1 MDEIRILI
9 ADDHPVDR
17 KLLSR
22 IITNQGHRVDE
33 AENGEQAIALF
44 QQFQPDLVLLDVM
57 MPVMDGRL
65 AAKAIKEMA
74 GHEFVPIIFLTSLTD
89 AHSLAEC
96 LEFGD
101 DFLTKPYNPIILQAK
116 IRSFSRM
123 RDMHRA
129 LQQQRDVIELH
140 RQQLLDE
147 QRVAKT
153 VFDNVAHDGC
163 LSADNIRYVLSPLA
177 IFNGDLLLAAHKPT
191 GGMYVLLGDFTGHGL
206 PAAIGSMPVAE
217 IFYGMTAK
225 GFSLRDILR
234 EINLKLHDI
243 LPLGFFCCAA
253 LAELSFE
260 RQSLDIWMGG
270 LPDGYLLHADG
281 RPADVIKARHLP
293 LGVLNND
300 QFKDDIQQWR
310 MQPNDRLLLLSDGVL
325 EARNEQGELFGYD
338 RLSTIVADTSAIDDV
353 FEALQGALAQF
364 VGHSQPN
371 DDVTILDVHM
381 WPEQQETHWQLQLPS
396 GPVAGP
402 LDWQMNYRIGADSL
416 RHFNP
421 LPLMIHIMMEVPGLR
436 VMGGQLHTVMS
447 ELYANAFE
455 HGVLGMD
462 SSLKATRHGFIEFYR
477 EREQRIQSLQQGYI
491 LIELSHQGD
500 GRSGELTLTIE
511 DSGCGFDAVTFFRE
525 RAKYPD
531 HQAYS
536 GRGIALVEQL
546 CEEIRFSSIGNRV
559 EAVVRWPRKLQENPN
574 DDG

>member
-9 ADDHPVDR
+9 ADDNPVDR
-17 KLLSR
+17 KLLAR
-22 IITNQGHRVDE
+22 IISNQGHVVCE
-33 AENGEQAIALF
+33 AENGQQAVELF
-44 QQFQPDLVLLDVM
+44 QQCQPDLVLLDVM
-57 MPVMDGRL
+57 MPIMDGRL
-65 AAKAIKEMA
+65 AAQSIKALAEPDFI
-74 GHEFVPIIFLTSLTD
+74 PIIFLTSLTD

-123 RDMHRA
+123 RDMHQA
-129 LQQQRDVIELH
+129 LQRQRDSIALQ
-140 RQQLLDE
+140 RQQLIDE
-147 QRVAKT
+147 QRIAKT

-163 LSADNIRYVLSPLA
+163 LGADNIRYVLSPLA

-270 LPDGYLLHADG
+270 IPDGYLLHADG
-281 RPADVIKARHLP
+281 RSADIIQARHLP

-300 QFKDDIQQWR
+300 QFKDDIQQWD
-310 MQPNDRLLLLSDGVL
+310 MQPHDRLLLLSDGLL
-325 EARNEQGELFGYD
+325 EARNEQGALFGYD
-338 RLSTIVADTSAIDDV
+338 RLVSIVTSATAIDSV
-353 FEALQGALAQF
+353 FESLQHALNDF

-371 DDVTILDVHM
+371 DDVTILDVQM
-381 WPEQQETHWQLQLPS
+381 WPEQQEAHWQLQLPS

-402 LDWQMNYRIGADSL
+402 LDWRMNYRIGADSL

-421 LPLMIHIMMEVPGLR
+421 LPLMIHVMMEVPGLR
-436 VMGGQLHTVMS
+436 VIGGQLHTIMS

-462 SSLKATRHGFIEFYR
+462 SSLKETRQGFIAFYR
-477 EREQRIQSLQQGYI
+477 EREQRIQSLQQGHI
-491 LIELSHQGD
+491 LIELSHRGD
-500 GRSGELTLTIE
+500 GRSGELNIAIE
-511 DSGCGFDAVTFFRE
+511 DSGDGFNVADFFRE
-525 RAKYPD
+525 RAKYP
-531 HQAYS
+531 HRQAYS
-536 GRGIALVEQL
+536 GRGITLVEQL
-546 CEEIRFSSIGNRV
+546 CERIQFSNVGNRV
-559 EAVVRWPRKLQENPN
+559 EAVVRWPGKLKENLH